1 VKTFTHGLC
10 LASIILILGMIG
22 VAGCSADNETEAD
35 KLAKGAGDPGKANT
49 KGAGEAQAPPATQAE
64 FKARQDENAKKLY
77 SKGSNYPGA
86 KNAKE

>member
-22 VAGCSADNETEAD
+22 VAGCTADNETEAD
-35 KLAKGAGDPGKANT
+35 KLAKAIGDPGKANT

-64 FKARQDENAKKLY
+64 FKARQDETEKTLY
-77 SKGSNYPGA
+77 GKGSSYPGA
-86 KNAKE
+86 KNAKK